1 MQFVIHLVYG
11 AFEQAGQIGNMIG
24 LTIGC
29 IIGMF
34 PLLFINTEKVQQKKK
49 DARMDQI
56 FNDVFTEAKALIGAE
71 STRLHLIV
79 NESDTDH
86 PTPFTPKSKNIDG
99 KFLFAKY
106 ETDRKKQGSTSGL
119 KEPISRGIVGRAATT
134 GEVVFVSE

>member
-79 NESDTDH
+79 NESDSDH

-106 ETDRKKQGSTSGL
+106 ETDRKKQGSPSGL